1 MMLDGLSA
9 PTIRDAEKRPN
20 SMSAFDQRQYRI
32 MLQKLE
38 AIEGGDFSSAL
49 VADLKIL
56 LDYVETS
63 EPHWDF
69 DFQEGLNDLEL
80 EMASAIVETED
91 GNALDPSFNE
101 EAATRMRSTATRL
114 KQMVLPKIEAA
125 ADDIQGTD

>member
-1 MMLDGLSA
+1 
-9 PTIRDAEKRPN
+9 
-20 SMSAFDQRQYRI
+20 MSAFDQRQYRI

-63 EPHWDF
+63 EPHWDC